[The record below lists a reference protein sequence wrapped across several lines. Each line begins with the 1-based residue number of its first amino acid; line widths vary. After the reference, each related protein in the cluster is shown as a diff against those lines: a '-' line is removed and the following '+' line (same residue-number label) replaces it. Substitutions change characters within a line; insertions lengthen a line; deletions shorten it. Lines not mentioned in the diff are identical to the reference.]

1 MDIDLYV
8 KSRKKRY
15 VLLNWYLSE
24 ILVGYMLLCEKLE
37 EKICNIELIFEWDIG
52 WILAFMWK
60 VGRKDM

>member
-8 KSRKKRY
+8 KSQKKRY

-37 EKICNIELIFEWDIG
+37 EKICNIELIFEWDIR